1 MGHVFIKKITRAI
14 IWPLGKGE
22 RQEDQWEGSRVNLA
36 TDLTCGEEEVGEE
49 AES

>member
-1 MGHVFIKKITRAI
+1 MFIKKITLAI
-14 IWPLGKGE
+14 IWPLGKGG
-22 RQEDQWEGSRVNLA
+22 RQEDQWEGFRVNLA

>member
-1 MGHVFIKKITRAI
+1 MAI
-14 IWPLGKGE
+14 GKRRE
-22 RQEDQWEGSRVNLA
+22 TEDQWEGSRVNLA

>member
-1 MGHVFIKKITRAI
+1 MFIKKITLAI

-22 RQEDQWEGSRVNLA
+22 RQEDQWEGFRVNLA
-36 TDLTCGEEEVGEE
+36 TDLKCGEEEVGEE